1 MSVKVMGLVWDQDDR
16 LESNR
21 RFVMV
26 ALADHA
32 DHNGKN
38 AYPGIELLARKT
50 GYTERSVQR
59 ILQSLI
65 LEGWISADRRSG
77 GRGILNGY
85 SFNMEMLRAGLRVPL
100 ATQSDGGVRKGDKIT
115 PFIQENK
122 DDKIT
127 PFPEERMTSTTKKD
141 DIHDTPLN
149 KNQILNLNTTQQ
161 GAVFDLADYF
171 THQCKSV
178 KGFTPVV
185 TEPDRKL
192 LDSLLR
198 KYPDLQTGI
207 KSAQELI
214 SWFLKS
220 PESDRMSPSL
230 SVCLSSFVVN
240 KWRLTASGKT
250 GTGKSID
257 AAGRELKPLL

>member
-1 MSVKVMGLVWDQDDR
+1 MSVKIMGLVWDQDAR

-32 DHNGKN
+32 DHSGKN

-50 GYTERSVQR
+50 GFTERSVQR

-65 LEGWISADRRSG
+65 LEGWISVDRRSG
-77 GRGILNGY
+77 GRGVLNGY
-85 SFNMEMLRAGLRVPL
+85 SFNMEMLRAG
-100 ATQSDGGVRKGDKIT
+100 VRKGDKIT
-115 PFIQENK
+115 PFIMENK

-127 PFPEERMTSTTKKD
+127 PFPEKRMTSTTKKD

-149 KNQILNLNTTQQ
+149 KNQILTLNTTQQ
-161 GAVFDLADYF
+161 GAVFDLAEYF
-171 THQCKSV
+171 TNQCKSV

-185 TEPDRKL
+185 TDSDRKL

-198 KYPDLQTGI
+198 KYPDDLQAGI

-214 SWFLKS
+214 LWFLKS

-240 KWRLTASGKT
+240 KWRLTVSGKT
-250 GTGKSID
+250 GIGKSID